1 MDLFEND
8 DMKLINLLPRDGEV
22 YYHGK
27 VLDTVTADMYLD
39 KCLSE
44 LTWEHDRAFIYGKE
58 IVTKRKIAWYADKP
72 VSYTYSGY
80 TKMALVWPDFLR
92 EIKQVVESHCG
103 EMFNSCLGNFY
114 SSGDEGMSWHSDAE
128 KDLVESGSIGALS
141 LGGARKFSFKHKP
154 TGESVS
160 LNLEHGSLLIMKGT
174 TQQNWLHSLPKT
186 KKDVEPRVS
195 LTFRQMR
202 FELMR

>member
-1 MDLFEND
+1 MTYTDLFEN
-8 DMKLINLLPRDGEV
+8 DMKLINLLPRDGEA
-22 YYHGK
+22 YYYGK
-27 VLDTVTADMYLD
+27 VMDTVTADMYLD

-44 LTWEHDRAFIYGKE
+44 LSWEHDRAFIYGKE

-80 TKMALVWPDFLR
+80 TKIALVWPDCLR
-92 EIKQVVESHCG
+92 EIKQVLESHCG
-103 EMFNSCLGNFY
+103 EVFNSCLGNFY

-128 KDLVESGSIGALS
+128 KDLVENGAIGALS
-141 LGGARKFSFKHKP
+141 LGGERKFSFKHRK

-160 LNLEHGSLLIMKGT
+160 LTLEHGSLLIMQGN

-202 FELMR
+202 

>member
-80 TKMALVWPDFLR
+80 AKMALVWPDFLR

-103 EMFNSCLGNFY
+103 EMFNSCLGNFI
-114 SSGDEGMSWHSDAE
+114 AQ
-128 KDLVESGSIGALS
+128 A
-141 LGGARKFSFKHKP
+141 
-154 TGESVS
+154 
-160 LNLEHGSLLIMKGT
+160 
-174 TQQNWLHSLPKT
+174 
-186 KKDVEPRVS
+186 
-195 LTFRQMR
+195 MR
-202 FELMR
+202 A